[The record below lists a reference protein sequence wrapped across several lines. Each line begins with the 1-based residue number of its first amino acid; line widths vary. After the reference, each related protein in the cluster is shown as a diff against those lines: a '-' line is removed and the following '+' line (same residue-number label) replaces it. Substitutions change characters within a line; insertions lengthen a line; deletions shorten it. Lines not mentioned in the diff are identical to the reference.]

1 MAVRHGY
8 GKIAGTDALVFAYD
22 TGDTRNSYR
31 GEPTANLQAAGGA
44 FGHNS
49 GAYGNVVTVTDATS
63 EKGPGWKKVTI
74 SNRGSNSRIIQF
86 TYTSMT
92 ANIMYCHSAVFDWG
106 NMRDKGYYINHDG
119 SGTGQRAFY
128 KPGNYTAAQGASISI
143 NSSLEDGKIAGTII
157 HTASHTHAFFIN
169 NNTTG
174 VSGLNDY
181 FYYKEYQVE
190 TNTHPTQYTSGTRS
204 ATQGLLDLTGNRTID
219 LTNVKFDSNAQP
231 VFDGTND
238 TITVGT
244 GILSGTGDFTVEA
257 VIQSDYQ
264 EVNGTIFAN
273 YPAGNLQT
281 FFSGRYIGLYLANN
295 SAYLG
300 SSPFTTVLPEFTTN
314 PIHFLALREGTETRV
329 YLNGVLKK
337 TGSSSST
344 IGDTSAAFRVG
355 TNTNGTEDFLGD
367 IFIVKAYNRALTAA
381 EVQSNFKNYKK
392 RFEGLDYY
400 YDNTTDGGRWIRF
413 WWYTGV
419 GWPGHETAALGHP
432 FGTFDSSNHY
442 GFQRLPAGLTKSQV
456 ELLAKDGSGNVYKWD
471 FANDSSTAQRVWDSM
486 TAGTQG
492 VFANGGAF
500 NPTVIAGAFH
510 GVQQDSWQYRVS
522 EGVASFL
529 LDDDTCDCVSTLNA
543 GHAMCGGS
551 GWNQQYAQPDGA
563 YLRYGVD
570 TLNDGGCLGPVPT
583 RQLELYYRIKQ

>member
-8 GKIAGTDALVFAYD
+8 GKIAGTDALIFAYD
-22 TGDTRNSYR
+22 TGDTRNSYK
-31 GEPTANLQAAGGA
+31 GEPTVNLAGTDAARTIG
-44 FGHNS
+44 FHNQ
-49 GAYGNVVTVTDATS
+49 GTYGNAGSVSDAP
-63 EKGPGWKKVTI
+63 EKGPGWKKITVT
-74 SNRGSNSRIIQF
+74 NRGNNFRIAQF
-86 TYTSMT
+86 PYTSLTGGVTYSYSLEVDMGIT
-92 ANIMYCHSAVFDWG
+92 S
-106 NMRDKGYYINHDG
+106 GYYWRIDG
-119 SGTGQRAFY
+119 SGGYSAITIVNNRAVTTITPSAGVYAIFL
-128 KPGNYTAAQGASISI
+128 NHNTTSISGI
-143 NSSLEDGKIAGTII
+143 SEVI
-157 HTASHTHAFFIN
+157 
-169 NNTTG
+169 
-174 VSGLNDY
+174 
-181 FYYKEYQVE
+181 YYRYYQVE
-190 TNTHPTQYTSGTRS
+190 QKSHPTSFTTSTRS
-204 ATQGLLDLTGNRTID
+204 ATQGLLDLTGNST
-219 LTNVKFDSNAQP
+219 LNLSNVSFNSNAQP
-231 VFDGTND
+231 TWDGTTD
-238 TITVGT
+238 QIALT
-244 GILSGTGDFTVEA
+244 GFTQPDDPNIYTVEA
-257 VIQSDYQ
+257 VVKLYAHNPGTNIGSVI
-264 EVNGTIFAN
+264 VNNYSALYGWIF
-273 YPAGNLQT
+273 
-281 FFSGRYIGLYLANN
+281 YLKGPL
-295 SAYLG
+295 SYLG
-300 SSPFTTVLPEFTTN
+300 IRHHDGGSGGYDLVYGTGISLNQWYHIAATDDKTTVRL
-314 PIHFLALREGTETRV
+314 
-329 YLNGVLKK
+329 YLNGVQVASRASATALNYS
-337 TGSSSST
+337 GQPL
-344 IGDTSAAFRVG
+344 IGQFGGNNAV
-355 TNTNGTEDFLGD
+355 TNGD
-367 IFIVKAYNRALTAA
+367 IPVVKIYNRALTAA

-471 FANDSSTAQRVWDSM
+471 FANGSSTAQRVWDSM

>member
-1 MAVRHGY
+1 LNG
-8 GKIAGTDALVFAYD
+8 
-22 TGDTRNSYR
+22 
-31 GEPTANLQAAGGA
+31 ANTLAAGV
-44 FGHNS
+44 NIS
-49 GAYGNVVTVTDATS
+49 GVFNNQSQSYPITLNTYYHFVHTYDGTTQRIYANGIEIRQWATTGNIEYNTNNTLLAI
-63 EKGPGWKKVTI
+63 G
-74 SNRGSNSRIIQF
+74 N
-86 TYTSMT
+86 
-92 ANIMYCHSAVFDWG
+92 DW
-106 NMRDKGYYINHDG
+106 NG
-119 SGTGQRAFY
+119 SGY
-128 KPGNYTAAQGASISI
+128 NVGAS
-143 NSSLEDGKIAGTII
+143 LATHGKQ
-157 HTASHTHAFFIN
+157 
-169 NNTTG
+169 
-174 VSGLNDY
+174 D
-181 FYYKEYQVE
+181 
-190 TNTHPTQYTSGTRS
+190 
-204 ATQGLLDLTGNRTID
+204 
-219 LTNVKFDSNAQP
+219 
-231 VFDGTND
+231 
-238 TITVGT
+238 ITK
-244 GILSGTGDFTVEA
+244 I
-257 VIQSDYQ
+257 
-264 EVNGTIFAN
+264 
-273 YPAGNLQT
+273 
-281 FFSGRYIGLYLANN
+281 
-295 SAYLG
+295 
-300 SSPFTTVLPEFTTN
+300 
-314 PIHFLALREGTETRV
+314 
-329 YLNGVLKK
+329 
-337 TGSSSST
+337 
-344 IGDTSAAFRVG
+344 
-355 TNTNGTEDFLGD
+355 
-367 IFIVKAYNRALTAA
+367 YNRALTAA